1 MNNSTP
7 TVTVT
12 SADLDETKVANIA
25 YTKAVLKRFAI
36 RTAVVAGVIAVAV
49 VIVNRLS
56 DDTNEETLIT
66 A

>member
-1 MNNSTP
+1 MNTSTP

-12 SADLDETKVANIA
+12 AADIDHTAAENIA
-25 YTKAVLKRFAI
+25 HTKAVLKRFAI